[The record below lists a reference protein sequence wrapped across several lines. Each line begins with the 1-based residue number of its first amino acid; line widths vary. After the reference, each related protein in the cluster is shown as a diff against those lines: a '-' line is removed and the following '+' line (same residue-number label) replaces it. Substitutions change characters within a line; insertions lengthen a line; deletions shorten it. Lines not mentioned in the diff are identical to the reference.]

1 MQPYLNLIQST
12 GGRLESQPKTMSL
25 RHYKQ
30 LVVIYIQDHLDSE
43 ECIIMNDDL
52 NQSESNFNSEDD
64 TIIFPSEPQYEVSKE
79 EIGKWVD
86 QLMEMPEP
94 EISYTEV
101 TEEFSNNFDDP
112 FTRVAERILSDET
125 F

>member
-25 RHYKQ
+25 RHYKK

-94 EISYTEV
+94 EISYAEV

-112 FTRVAERILSDET
+112 FTRVAERILSDES

>member
-1 MQPYLNLIQST
+1 
-12 GGRLESQPKTMSL
+12 
-25 RHYKQ
+25 
-30 LVVIYIQDHLDSE
+30 
-43 ECIIMNDDL
+43 MNDDS
-52 NQSESNFNSEDD
+52 NQSKSNFNSEDD
-64 TIIFPSEPQYEVSKE
+64 TIMFPSEAQFEISKE

-94 EISYTEV
+94 EISYAEV

>member
-25 RHYKQ
+25 RHYTK

-94 EISYTEV
+94 EISNAEV

>member
-25 RHYKQ
+25 RHYKK

-64 TIIFPSEPQYEVSKE
+64 TIIFPSEPKYEVSKE

-94 EISYTEV
+94 ESSYTELS
-101 TEEFSNNFDDP
+101 EEFSNNFEDP
-112 FTRVAERILSDET
+112 ITRVAERILSDES

>member
-12 GGRLESQPKTMSL
+12 GGRLESQPKTMSS
-25 RHYKQ
+25 RHYNQ
-30 LVVIYIQDHLDSE
+30 LVVIYIQDHLISE
-43 ECIIMNDDL
+43 ECLIMNNDL

-94 EISYTEV
+94 EISYAEV

>member
-25 RHYKQ
+25 RHYKK

-64 TIIFPSEPQYEVSKE
+64 TIIFPSEPQSEVSKE

-94 EISYTEV
+94 EISFAEV

>member
-25 RHYKQ
+25 RHYKK

-64 TIIFPSEPQYEVSKE
+64 TIIFPSEPQSEVSKE

-86 QLMEMPEP
+86 QLMEMPENQNF
-94 EISYTEV
+94 YADL
-101 TEEFSNNFDDP
+101 TEEFPDSFDDP
-112 FTRVAERILSDET
+112 FIRVAERILSDESL
-125 F
+125 

>member
-1 MQPYLNLIQST
+1 
-12 GGRLESQPKTMSL
+12 
-25 RHYKQ
+25 
-30 LVVIYIQDHLDSE
+30 
-43 ECIIMNDDL
+43 MNDDL

-64 TIIFPSEPQYEVSKE
+64 TIIFPSELKYEVSKE

-94 EISYTEV
+94 ESSYTELS
-101 TEEFSNNFDDP
+101 EEFSNNFEDP
-112 FTRVAERILSDET
+112 ITRVAERILSDES

>member
-1 MQPYLNLIQST
+1 
-12 GGRLESQPKTMSL
+12 
-25 RHYKQ
+25 
-30 LVVIYIQDHLDSE
+30 
-43 ECIIMNDDL
+43 MNNDL

-94 EISYTEV
+94 ESSYTELS
-101 TEEFSNNFDDP
+101 EEFSNNFEDP
-112 FTRVAERILSDET
+112 ITRVAERILSDES

>member
-1 MQPYLNLIQST
+1 M
-12 GGRLESQPKTMSL
+12 
-25 RHYKQ
+25 
-30 LVVIYIQDHLDSE
+30 IYIQDHIDKE
-43 ECIIMNDDL
+43 ESLSLNDDS
-52 NQSESNFNSEDD
+52 NQSESSFNSEDD
-64 TIIFPSEPQYEVSKE
+64 IILFPSEPQYEVSKE
-79 EIGKWVD
+79 ETGKWVD

>member
-1 MQPYLNLIQST
+1 
-12 GGRLESQPKTMSL
+12 MSS
-25 RHYKQ
+25 RHYNQ
-30 LVVIYIQDHLDSE
+30 LVVIYIQDHLISE
-43 ECIIMNDDL
+43 ECLIMNNDL

-94 EISYTEV
+94 EIAHKEL
-101 TEEFSNNFDDP
+101 TEELPNNFEDP
-112 FTRVAERILSDET
+112 FTRVAERILCDES

>member
-1 MQPYLNLIQST
+1 
-12 GGRLESQPKTMSL
+12 
-25 RHYKQ
+25 
-30 LVVIYIQDHLDSE
+30 
-43 ECIIMNDDL
+43 MNNDL

-94 EISYTEV
+94 ENSHRERLEKFTE
-101 TEEFSNNFDDP
+101 P
-112 FTRVAERILSDET
+112 IIHVAERILSDET

>member
-12 GGRLESQPKTMSL
+12 GGRLESQPKKMSL
-25 RHYKQ
+25 RHYKK

-64 TIIFPSEPQYEVSKE
+64 TIIFPSEPQSEVSKE

-94 EISYTEV
+94 EISYAEV

>member
-1 MQPYLNLIQST
+1 
-12 GGRLESQPKTMSL
+12 
-25 RHYKQ
+25 
-30 LVVIYIQDHLDSE
+30 
-43 ECIIMNDDL
+43 MNDDL

-94 EISYTEV
+94 ESSYSEL
-101 TEEFSNNFDDP
+101 TEEFPDNIEDP
-112 FTRVAERILSDET
+112 FTRVAERILSEES

>member
-25 RHYKQ
+25 RHYKK

>member
-25 RHYKQ
+25 RHYKK

-94 EISYTEV
+94 EISFAEV

-112 FTRVAERILSDET
+112 FTRVAERILSDES

>member
-25 RHYKQ
+25 RHYKK

-94 EISYTEV
+94 EISYAEV